1 MDDKGGNVESEKTA
15 VAVAVGEGWEVKWN
29 FLQPLRGRAGRS
41 TAVHIKPGLCAFAS
55 AVICFH

>member
-15 VAVAVGEGWEVKWN
+15 VAAVVVAAVIVGEGLEAKWN

-41 TAVHIKPGLCAFAS
+41 TGGAH
-55 AVICFH
+55 